1 MAITVYKKEYKA
13 PEIDAREALRYA
25 GVRGDSPES
34 ERLLSEVVSES
45 AGVFTYNVV
54 YARLSAEE
62 AAGVIGVATNEAL
75 ASPEKPYSRLYSE
88 RLFDVSE
95 VILFAASVGVGVDR
109 MIRRYCVSSPSR
121 AVMLDALGSERVEAL
136 LDAFCEDMNVEAGA
150 IGCRALPRFSPGYG
164 DLPLALQSRI
174 LTALDA
180 PRILGVGLNES
191 LLMSPS
197 KSVTAIMGIARHARL
212 PEEK

>member
-13 PEIDAREALRYA
+13 PEIDTREALRYA

-34 ERLLSEVVSES
+34 ERLLSEVISES
-45 AGVFTYNVV
+45 EGVFTYNVV
-54 YARLSAEE
+54 YARLSAED

-121 AVMLDALGSERVEAL
+121 AVMLDALGSVEAL

-197 KSVTAIMGIARHARL
+197 KSVTAIMGIARDARL